1 MSNKRYLE
9 LDSTYRNRNQDP
21 NPSNFT
27 VLIAQ
32 SGTRDAVSAY
42 DPVCISAPIKTW
54 VPDDLI
60 LKCGVINTPTLAP
73 LNQKGVFTICFP
85 VDTVNPLSGYYNG
98 CPIEMNIIGCPTPPL
113 TQPTGQTVIITSWD
127 VLSLNSSEGD
137 CFIVSVSPSFTS
149 DIPQGIVKFLQGTD
163 LTIGKFLIPDGFE
176 ADYYY
181 VGYIMY
187 NENLNKWRPIIS
199 YNKTHRLAGVDLSPE
214 YGGPIDASTN
224 PPAETW
230 RKWHTYSIRKA
241 LPKYFGE
248 LPNCECLPY
257 PFNKSTSFK
266 IPCNTN
272 VAIGDFIRFTFK
284 DKKEITPP
292 IDPEDPTYTYEYIN
306 ISCRIT
312 GYTGK
317 GRPAVPA
324 IPATQWSSAVPAIP
338 AIPCNVVTVDCCM
351 LDLKFGTDMDR
362 IINCFEILQFTRDN
376 AVPFCYSGST
386 VSQQEMVCYEIKL
399 INLVLPNKTLVS
411 GGRVA
416 FYPYVYVELQN
427 VSGASSGNKCIIYS
441 NNPNATK
448 MLFRAAIDDIRDPS
462 TSPFIKI
469 DGDGMV
475 QTIKFK
481 PNDNLKFGVY
491 IPNGQC
497 LETVDKD
504 CLSPLPADALLQVS
518 ATFEIK
524 RL

>member
-32 SGTRDAVSAY
+32 SGTRDAASAY

-54 VPDDLI
+54 VPKDLE
-60 LKCGVINTPTLAP
+60 LTGGVIELLSMAP
-73 LNQKGVFTICFP
+73 LNQKGVFTVCFP
-85 VDTVNPLSGYYNG
+85 SNIKVNTLSGYYNG
-98 CPIEMNIIGCPTPPL
+98 CPIKMNPGT
-113 TQPTGQTVIITSWD
+113 PTGTVIITAWD
-127 VLSLNSSEGD
+127 VLSLNPNPSGKD
-137 CFIVSVSPSFTS
+137 CFIVSVSPDFSM
-149 DIPQGIVKFLQGTD
+149 IPVGTVEFLQGTD

-187 NENLNKWRPIIS
+187 NENLNRWRPIIS

-214 YGGPIDASTN
+214 YGGPIDIN
-224 PPAETW
+224 PVETW
-230 RKWHTYSIRKA
+230 EVWHTYSIRKA

-248 LPNCECLPY
+248 LPNCGCLPY
-257 PFNKSTSFK
+257 PFNKSTSFV

-272 VAIGDFIRFTFK
+272 VMIGDFIRFTFT
-284 DKKEITPP
+284 KEKNSIPP
-292 IDPEDPTYTYEYIN
+292 VKSDYIEKGYKN

-317 GRPAVPA
+317 GSPAVPAVPATQWRPAVPA
-324 IPATQWSSAVPAIP
+324 IPAIP
-338 AIPCNVVTVDCCM
+338 PNVVTVDCCM
-351 LDLKFGTDMDR
+351 LDLKFCDDNMDP

-427 VSGASSGNKCIIYS
+427 VSGASAGNKCIIYS
-441 NNPNATK
+441 NNPNSTK

-491 IPNGQC
+491 IPNGQP

>member
-32 SGTRDAVSAY
+32 SGTRDAASAY

-54 VPDDLI
+54 VPKDLE
-60 LKCGVINTPTLAP
+60 LTGGVIELLSMAP
-73 LNQKGVFTICFP
+73 LNQKGVFTVCFP
-85 VDTVNPLSGYYNG
+85 SNIKVNTLSGYYNG
-98 CPIEMNIIGCPTPPL
+98 CPIKMNPGT
-113 TQPTGQTVIITSWD
+113 PTGTVIITAWD
-127 VLSLNSSEGD
+127 VLSLNPNPSGKD
-137 CFIVSVSPSFTS
+137 CFIVSVSPDFSM
-149 DIPQGIVKFLQGTD
+149 IPVGTVEFLQGTD

-187 NENLNKWRPIIS
+187 NENLNRWRPIIS

-224 PPAETW
+224 PPSETW
-230 RKWHTYSIRKA
+230 ELWHTYSIRKA

-248 LPNCECLPY
+248 LPNCGCLPY
-257 PFNKSTSFK
+257 PFNKSTSFV

-272 VAIGDFIRFTFK
+272 VMIGDFIRFTFT
-284 DKKEITPP
+284 KEKNSIPP
-292 IDPEDPTYTYEYIN
+292 VKSDYIEKGYKN

-317 GRPAVPA
+317 GSPAVPAVPATQWRPAVPA
-324 IPATQWSSAVPAIP
+324 IPAIP
-338 AIPCNVVTVDCCM
+338 PNVVTVDCCM
-351 LDLKFGTDMDR
+351 LDLKFCDDNMDP

-427 VSGASSGNKCIIYS
+427 VSGASAGNKCIIYS
-441 NNPNATK
+441 NNPNSTK

-491 IPNGQC
+491 IPNGQP

>member
-1 MSNKRYLE
+1 
-9 LDSTYRNRNQDP
+9 
-21 NPSNFT
+21 
-27 VLIAQ
+27 
-32 SGTRDAVSAY
+32 
-42 DPVCISAPIKTW
+42 
-54 VPDDLI
+54 
-60 LKCGVINTPTLAP
+60 
-73 LNQKGVFTICFP
+73 
-85 VDTVNPLSGYYNG
+85 
-98 CPIEMNIIGCPTPPL
+98 
-113 TQPTGQTVIITSWD
+113 
-127 VLSLNSSEGD
+127 
-137 CFIVSVSPSFTS
+137 
-149 DIPQGIVKFLQGTD
+149 
-163 LTIGKFLIPDGFE
+163 
-176 ADYYY
+176 
-181 VGYIMY
+181 MY

-214 YGGPIDASTN
+214 YGGPIDA
-224 PPAETW
+224 TW
-230 RKWHTYSIRKA
+230 KLWHTYSIRKA

-257 PFNKSTSFK
+257 PFDKSTSFK

-272 VAIGDFIRFTFK
+272 VAIGDFIRFTFTK
-284 DKKEITPP
+284 YENKIPP
-292 IDPEDPTYTYEYIN
+292 EENDYIENGYIN
-306 ISCRIT
+306 IYCRIT

-317 GRPAVPA
+317 GRLAVPA

-338 AIPCNVVTVDCCM
+338 EIPSNIVTVDCCM
-351 LDLKFGTDMDR
+351 LDLKFCDDNMDP
-362 IINCFEILQFTRDN
+362 IKNCFEILQFTRDN

>member
-32 SGTRDAVSAY
+32 SGTRDAASAY

-54 VPDDLI
+54 VPKDLE
-60 LKCGVINTPTLAP
+60 LTGGVIELLPMAP
-73 LNQKGVFTICFP
+73 LNKKGVFTVCFP
-85 VDTVNPLSGYYNG
+85 LNIKVNTLSGYYNG
-98 CPIEMNIIGCPTPPL
+98 CPIKMNPPG
-113 TQPTGQTVIITSWD
+113 TPTGTVIITAWD
-127 VLSLNSSEGD
+127 VLSLNPNPSGKD
-137 CFIVSVSPSFTS
+137 CFIVSVSPDFSM
-149 DIPQGIVKFLQGTD
+149 IPGGTVEFLQGTD

-214 YGGPIDASTN
+214 YGGPIHN
-224 PPAETW
+224 LVEKW
-230 RKWHTYSIRKA
+230 ELWHTYSIRKA

-248 LPNCECLPY
+248 LPNCGCLLY
-257 PFNKSTSFK
+257 PFNKSTSFV

-272 VAIGDFIRFTFK
+272 VMIGDFIRFTFT
-284 DKKEITPP
+284 KEKNSIPP
-292 IDPEDPTYTYEYIN
+292 VESDYIEKGYKN

-317 GRPAVPA
+317 GSPAVPAVPATEWRPAVPA
-324 IPATQWSSAVPAIP
+324 IPVIP
-338 AIPCNVVTVDCCM
+338 PNVVTVDCCM
-351 LDLKFGTDMDR
+351 LDLKFCDDNMDP

-427 VSGASSGNKCIIYS
+427 VSGASAGNKCIIYS
-441 NNPNATK
+441 NNPNSTK

-491 IPNGQC
+491 IPNGQP

>member
-9 LDSTYRNRNQDP
+9 LDSTYRNRNQYP

-32 SGTRDAVSAY
+32 SGTRDAASAY

-54 VPDDLI
+54 VPEKLI
-60 LKCGVINTPTLAP
+60 LTGGVINMPAAP
-73 LNQKGVFTICFP
+73 LNQRGVFTICFP
-85 VDTVNPLSGYYNG
+85 ANTANTLSGYYNG
-98 CPIEMNIIGCPTPPL
+98 CPIKMNTVPP
-113 TQPTGQTVIITSWD
+113 PGTVVITAWD
-127 VLSLNSSEGD
+127 VLSLNSSGDD
-137 CFIVSVSPSFTS
+137 CFIVSVSPEFSS
-149 DIPQGIVKFLQGTD
+149 IPSGNVVFEQGTN
-163 LTIGKFLIPDGFE
+163 LSIGKFLIPDGFE

-214 YGGPIDASTN
+214 YGGPID
-224 PPAETW
+224 PTW
-230 RKWHTYSIRKA
+230 ELWHTYSIRKA

-248 LPNCECLPY
+248 LPNCGCLPY
-257 PFNKSTSFK
+257 PFNKSTSFV

-272 VAIGDFIRFTFK
+272 VMIGDFIRFTFTK
-284 DKKEITPP
+284 TTNSNPP
-292 IDPEDPTYTYEYIN
+292 VESDYIGYKN

-317 GRPAVPA
+317 GRLAVPA

-351 LDLKFGTDMDR
+351 LDLKFCDDDMDP

-441 NNPNATK
+441 NNPNSTK
-448 MLFRAAIDDIRDPS
+448 MLFRAAIDDIRDPN

-481 PNDNLKFGVY
+481 PNDSLKFGVY
-491 IPNGQC
+491 LPNGQS

>member
-9 LDSTYRNRNQDP
+9 LDSTYRNRNQYP

-27 VLIAQ
+27 VLISQ
-32 SGTRDAVSAY
+32 SGTRDAASAY

-54 VPDDLI
+54 IPEDLI
-60 LKCGVINTPTLAP
+60 LKCGLINTPVLAP
-73 LNQKGVFTICFP
+73 LNPKGVFTVCFP
-85 VDTVNPLSGYYNG
+85 VNIANPLSGYYNG
-98 CPIEMNIIGCPTPPL
+98 CPIKMDNVGT
-113 TQPTGQTVIITSWD
+113 PTGTVIITAWD
-127 VLSLNSSEGD
+127 VLSLNPNPSGKD
-137 CFIVSVSPSFTS
+137 CFIVSVSPDFSM
-149 DIPQGIVKFLQGTD
+149 IPVGTVEFLQGTD

-187 NENLNKWRPIIS
+187 NENLNRWRPIIS

-214 YGGPIDASTN
+214 YGGPIDIN
-224 PPAETW
+224 PVETW
-230 RKWHTYSIRKA
+230 EVWHTYSIRKA

-248 LPNCECLPY
+248 LPNCGCLPY
-257 PFNKSTSFK
+257 PFNKSTSFV

-272 VAIGDFIRFTFK
+272 VMIGDFIRFTFT
-284 DKKEITPP
+284 KEKNSIPP
-292 IDPEDPTYTYEYIN
+292 VKSDYIEKGYKN

-317 GRPAVPA
+317 GSPAVPAVPATQWRPAVPA
-324 IPATQWSSAVPAIP
+324 IPAIP
-338 AIPCNVVTVDCCM
+338 PNVVTVDCCM
-351 LDLKFGTDMDR
+351 LDLKFCDDNMDP

-441 NNPNATK
+441 NNPNSTK

-491 IPNGQC
+491 IPNGQP

>member
-32 SGTRDAVSAY
+32 SGTRDAASAY

-54 VPDDLI
+54 VPKDLE
-60 LKCGVINTPTLAP
+60 LTGGVIELLSMAP
-73 LNQKGVFTICFP
+73 LNQKGVFTVCFP
-85 VDTVNPLSGYYNG
+85 SNIKVNTLSGYYNG
-98 CPIEMNIIGCPTPPL
+98 CPIKMNPGT
-113 TQPTGQTVIITSWD
+113 PTGTVIITAWD
-127 VLSLNSSEGD
+127 VLSLNPNPSGKD
-137 CFIVSVSPSFTS
+137 CFIVSVSPDFSM
-149 DIPQGIVKFLQGTD
+149 IPVGTVEFLQGTD

-187 NENLNKWRPIIS
+187 NENLNRWRPIIS

-214 YGGPIDASTN
+214 YGGPIDIN
-224 PPAETW
+224 PVETW
-230 RKWHTYSIRKA
+230 EVWHTYSIRKA

-248 LPNCECLPY
+248 LPNCGCLPY
-257 PFNKSTSFK
+257 PFNKSKSFV

-272 VAIGDFIRFTFK
+272 VMIGDFIRFTFT
-284 DKKEITPP
+284 KEKNSIPP
-292 IDPEDPTYTYEYIN
+292 VKSDYIEKGYKN

-317 GRPAVPA
+317 GSPAVPAVPATQWRPAVPA
-324 IPATQWSSAVPAIP
+324 IPAIP
-338 AIPCNVVTVDCCM
+338 PNVVTVDCCM
-351 LDLKFGTDMDR
+351 LDLKFCDDNMDP

-427 VSGASSGNKCIIYS
+427 VSGASAGNKCIIYS
-441 NNPNATK
+441 NNPNSTK

-491 IPNGQC
+491 IPNGQP